1 MSRPEHDSLTQ
12 GEVYD
17 LLSNARRRYV
27 ISYLRDH
34 EEPVELT
41 DLSRAV
47 AAWENDT
54 SVEELSDQ
62 QTKRVY
68 VSLYQ
73 THVPKLDDSGLV
85 DYNQETGEIQLTSSV
100 NELDTY
106 LPAEDGDGTPWQLV
120 YMGIAAVGLALYGAA
135 AVFPAAFGW
144 LSLTL
149 LGSVVMAMFAIVAA
163 AHYLAARG
171 T

>member
-1 MSRPEHDSLTQ
+1 MSRPDHDQLSQ

-27 ISYLRDH
+27 ISYLRDRD
-34 EEPVELT
+34 EPVELT

-85 DYNQETGEIQLTSSV
+85 DYDQETGEIALTSSV

-106 LPAEDGDGTPWQLV
+106 LPAEEKAETP
-120 YMGIAAVGLALYGAA
+120 
-135 AVFPAAFGW
+135 
-144 LSLTL
+144 
-149 LGSVVMAMFAIVAA
+149 GSWC
-163 AHYLAARG
+163 
-171 T
+171 TWE

>member
-1 MSRPEHDSLTQ
+1 MSRPEHDSLSQ

-34 EEPVELT
+34 NEPVELT

-54 SVEELSDQ
+54 SEEELSDQ

-85 DYNQETGEIQLTSSV
+85 DYNQETGAIQLTSSV
-100 NELDTY
+100 NELDNY
-106 LPAEDGDGTPWQLV
+106 LPAEEEAQFPWQLV
-120 YMGIAAVGLALYGAA
+120 YMGIAVVGLALYGAA

-149 LGSVVMAMFAIVAA
+149 LGTAVMAMFAVVAVAHYVAA
-163 AHYLAARG
+163 RR

>member
-1 MSRPEHDSLTQ
+1 MSRPDHDQLSQ

-27 ISYLRDH
+27 ISCLRDRD
-34 EEPVELT
+34 EPVELT

-85 DYNQETGEIQLTSSV
+85 DYDQETGEIALTSSV

-106 LPAEDGDGTPWQLV
+106 LPAEEKAETPWQLV
-120 YMGIAAVGLALYGAA
+120 YMGIAVVGLALYGAVA
-135 AVFPAAFGW
+135 LFPATFAW

-149 LGSVVMAMFAIVAA
+149 LGSVVMAAFAVVAA
-163 AHYLAARG
+163 AHYLSSRG

>member
-1 MSRPEHDSLTQ
+1 MSRPDHDTLSQ

-27 ISYLRDH
+27 ISYLRDRD
-34 EEPVELT
+34 EPVELT

-85 DYNQETGEIQLTSSV
+85 DYDQESGEIRLTSSV

-106 LPAEDGDGTPWQLV
+106 LPAEEEAGVPWQLV
-120 YMGIAAVGLALYGAA
+120 YMAIAVVGLALYGAA
-135 AVFPAAFGW
+135 ALFPAAFGW

-149 LGSVVMAMFAIVAA
+149 LGSVVMAAFAVVAA
-163 AHYLAARG
+163 AHYLSARG

>member
-1 MSRPEHDSLTQ
+1 MSRPDHDTLSQ

-34 EEPVELT
+34 DEPVELT

-85 DYNQETGEIQLTSSV
+85 DYDQETGEIQLTPSV

-106 LPAEDGDGTPWQLV
+106 LPAEEKEEVPWQLV

-135 AVFPAAFGW
+135 ALFPAAFGW

-149 LGSVVMAMFAIVAA
+149 LGSIVMAAFAVVAA
-163 AHYLAARG
+163 AHYLSARR